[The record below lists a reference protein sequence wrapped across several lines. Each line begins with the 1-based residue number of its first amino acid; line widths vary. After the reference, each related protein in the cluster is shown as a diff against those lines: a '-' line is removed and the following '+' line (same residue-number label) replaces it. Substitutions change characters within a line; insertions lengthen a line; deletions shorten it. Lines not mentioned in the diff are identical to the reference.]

1 VPRKERRFLTEQEY
15 QALLAQVTNI
25 RDRAIIELFL
35 QTGVRLSELTNL
47 TLNDVELPKRITKDP
62 ENVGL
67 LHVRRKGAKE
77 VVLPLNW
84 KACEALA
91 AWLKERKGEKETGT
105 SEALFISKFRRSLTP
120 RAIRY
125 LVKKYLKRAGI
136 KGASVHTLRHTMAT
150 HYLAKGGDLK
160 SVQEMLGHES
170 LETTQIY
177 IGLAKKVQRRM
188 VQELA
193 L

>member
-1 VPRKERRFLTEQEY
+1 MS
-15 QALLAQVTNI
+15 I
-25 RDRAIIELFL
+25 
-35 QTGVRLSELTNL
+35 
-47 TLNDVELPKRITKDP
+47 
-62 ENVGL
+62 
-67 LHVRRKGAKE
+67 
-77 VVLPLNW
+77 
-84 KACEALA
+84 
-91 AWLKERKGEKETGT
+91 
-105 SEALFISKFRRSLTP
+105 

-136 KGASVHTLRHTMAT
+136 DDASVHTLRHTMAT

-170 LETTQIY
+170 IVTTQIY
-177 IGLAKKVQRRM
+177 LGLAKKVQRRM